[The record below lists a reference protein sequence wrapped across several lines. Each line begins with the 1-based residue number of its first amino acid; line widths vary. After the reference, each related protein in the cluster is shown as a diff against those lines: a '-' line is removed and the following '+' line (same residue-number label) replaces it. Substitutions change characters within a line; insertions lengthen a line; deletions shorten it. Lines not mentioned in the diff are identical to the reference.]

1 MAEFQAQAYIC
12 PVCHD
17 DHSGDK
23 PHTFWPTELAAH
35 DAEVAETVI
44 KYVRQVLNDPKYGG
58 NIAWVHANLHTD
70 HLRSLVPTHPVTT
83 AEQIVAMLSGPFD
96 GTEGLDSFTL
106 AWAIG
111 RIEAS

>member
-23 PHTFWPTELAAH
+23 PHTFWPTELAAYE
-35 DAEVAETVI
+35 DKVRAEV
-44 KYVRQVLNDPKYGG
+44 
-58 NIAWVHANLHTD
+58 
-70 HLRSLVPTHPVTT
+70 
-83 AEQIVAMLSGPFD
+83 VAGVVAILSGPFD
-96 GTEGLDSFTL
+96 GTEGLDSSTL

-111 RIEAS
+111 RIEQGPKAGR